1 MASEIMIPDV
11 AELPAHI
18 LNPELARQ
26 ANEDAA
32 FGVSAGF
39 PARIKMAGKTFMLVD
54 GNGEETP
61 IKAGQLFKGPD
72 DNLYLKTVVL
82 RAKKELQKVWYAT
95 KYNKDA
101 EGQAP
106 DCFSND
112 GVKPDASIAAPQCDV
127 CANCPH
133 NAFGSAV
140 NDSGQATGGKA
151 CSDNKILAVFLP
163 NKGPHSLK
171 ITPGSLKN
179 WGLYVKALTSRGIP
193 VGNVFTLI
201 GFVNEATYPVL
212 TFQYGGPLPEQAV
225 GKLAEL
231 AVSPEVEE
239 IVTQRITAQTS
250 APVPTKAQ
258 GNVASMEVE
267 KKKKAEATAKTKE
280 KAEKEAAQS
289 DDLGLGLE
297 DAKPAAEPA
306 AQAGAELTDDE
317 IAAELGL

>member
-1 MASEIMIPDV
+1 MANEIMIPDV
-11 AELPAHI
+11 AELPAYI

-39 PARIKMAGKTFMLVD
+39 PPRIKMAGKNSFALVD
-54 GNGEETP
+54 GNGAETTIP
-61 IKAGQLFKGPD
+61 MGQMFKGPD
-72 DNLYLKTVVL
+72 DNFYLKTVVL

-95 KYNKDA
+95 KYSKDG

-112 GVKPDASIAAPQCDV
+112 GVKPDATIAAPQCDT

-133 NAFGSAV
+133 NAFGSGV
-140 NDSGQATGGKA
+140 NDSGQATAGKA
-151 CSDNKILAVFLP
+151 CTDNKILAVFLP

-171 ITPGSLKN
+171 ITPAALKN
-179 WGLYVKALTSRGIP
+179 WGLYVKALTSRGIL

-201 GFVNEATYPVL
+201 GFDQAATFPVL
-212 TFQYGGPLPEQAV
+212 TFQYGGPIPETAV

-231 AVSPEVEE
+231 SRSAEVEE
-239 IVTQRITAQTS
+239 IVTQRITAQAS
-250 APVPTKAQ
+250 SKPAPAKAATKPA
-258 GNVASMEVE
+258 A
-267 KKKKAEATAKTKE
+267 KE
-280 KAEKEAAQS
+280 KVTPIKKDEPKVE

-297 DAKPAAEPA
+297 EVTKEAEPVAQA
-306 AQAGAELTDDE
+306 AAGAELTDDE